1 MLCSKC
7 EQSSPAVTDD
17 GLCEQCLAQSEE
29 RRFQIMEL
37 AREQCAQ
44 EGVVEIDDSAQ
55 VSEGEDNGC
64 YVQAWVWVDF
74 SDTDFDKER
83 EEKNE

>member
-1 MLCSKC
+1 
-7 EQSSPAVTDD
+7 
-17 GLCEQCLAQSEE
+17 
-29 RRFQIMEL
+29 MEL

-44 EGVVEIDDSAQ
+44 EGVVEIDDIAQ

-74 SDTDFDKER
+74 SDTDFDKEK

>member
-1 MLCSKC
+1 MRCSKC
-7 EQSSPAVTDD
+7 EQSTPALTDD
-17 GLCEQCLAQSEE
+17 GLCEQCQAQSEE
-29 RRFQIMEL
+29 RRFQILDL
-37 AREQCAQ
+37 AREQCQ
-44 EGVVEIDDSAQ
+44 LEGAVEIDESAE
-55 VSEGEDNGC
+55 VSEGEVNGC